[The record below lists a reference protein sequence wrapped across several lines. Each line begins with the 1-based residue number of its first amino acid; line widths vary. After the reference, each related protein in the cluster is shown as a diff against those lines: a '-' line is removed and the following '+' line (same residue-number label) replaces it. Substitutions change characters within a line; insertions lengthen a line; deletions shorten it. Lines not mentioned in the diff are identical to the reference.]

1 MMLTGKL
8 AQCPSRPA
16 AGGAARRTSTV
27 TGASRRV
34 VAAPQQRL
42 SRATLKTRSAEEG
55 GAPAPEGEQ
64 AAAPVMEEASVLRS
78 DERGPRRF
86 GPQQDT
92 PEFAHFLPLP
102 KPAHLIYIKPTVAV
116 VADVAARNSVGL
128 KMSAGDDK
136 LERYIIEFYSKSV
149 K

>member
-1 MMLTGKL
+1 MLSGKL

-27 TGASRRV
+27 AGASRRV
-34 VAAPQQRL
+34 VAAPQQRV

-55 GAPAPEGEQ
+55 AQEGAGEQ
-64 AAAPVMEEASVLRS
+64 PAAPVMEEATILRS
-78 DERGPRRF
+78 DERGPRRS
-86 GPQQDT
+86 GPQQDN
-92 PEFAHFLPLP
+92 PEFTHFLPLP